1 VRRILY
7 VLQNLHQ
14 LDMAVRNVVMGL
26 VMLGLGILPV
36 AAGSNASAASALR
49 GSAAQIDQ
57 NNTGDTALEVKSAD
71 ATFAMGIENKSNA
84 NTSSFAG
91 SQPQLLNNT
100 AVKSAGGHVA
110 VVYEDA
116 HFGGD
121 RMGIG
126 SGRIYFLSKRGWDD
140 RITSLIIYPQHCVKV
155 YAGSYFRF
163 LSKQWCAGKRRLLVY
178 NVGSFWNDKIS
189 SIKAWSR

>member
-71 ATFAMGIENKSNA
+71 ATFAMGIENESNA
-84 NTSSFAG
+84 NTSS
-91 SQPQLLNNT
+91 QPHVLNNMSL
-100 AVKSAGGHVA
+100 KSAGSYVA
-110 VVYEDA
+110 WFYVDE
-116 HFGGD
+116 HFRGEEGSFGCSGDIFYVGD
-121 RMGIG
+121 RWNDK
-126 SGRIYFLSKRGWDD
+126 F
-140 RITSLIIYPQHCVKV
+140 TSLMIRGGYCVKLFV
-155 YAGSYFRF
+155 DRDFKGA
-163 LSKQWCAGKRRLLVY
+163 SKEFCAGKYDSFVH
-178 NVGSFWNDKIS
+178 NVGSLFNDKTS
-189 SIKAWSR
+189 SIKVWARR